1 MWEFVG
7 NPSWAE
13 PPGLNVS
20 SQIPSKEQSRTWIS
34 VEMGELAVSAVL
46 SIRRGA
52 PSGGAGTRE
61 PSHWLEWGRRGG
73 RDTRQRK
80 ATFYPNPLWVLEID

>member
-7 NPSWAE
+7 NPSRAE

-46 SIRRGA
+46 SIRRGFL
-52 PSGGAGTRE
+52 PEGLGRGSPRTGWSGEGVAGGT
-61 PSHWLEWGRRGG
+61 LARGKLLFILTLFG
-73 RDTRQRK
+73 FWK
-80 ATFYPNPLWVLEID
+80 